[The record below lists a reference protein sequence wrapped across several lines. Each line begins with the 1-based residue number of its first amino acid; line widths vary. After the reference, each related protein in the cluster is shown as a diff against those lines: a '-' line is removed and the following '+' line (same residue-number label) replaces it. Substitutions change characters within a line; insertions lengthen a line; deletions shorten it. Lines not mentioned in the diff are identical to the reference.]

1 MSEAEAT
8 LIEGIGDEVLLFGS
22 LAVTLIAV
30 VFAAFY
36 IQPNVQRRRNSQS
49 QASFAGAILYVT
61 IPATNGSVVTFR
73 ILADFIEVARARR
86 DVSPAATVSD
96 HAAGDAAV
104 EDRVQA
110 PQTQLQNDSHAG
122 EPAAD
127 EASSAAED
135 GEPPS
140 QQERTQDDTEAS
152 QEEVDPDVIRQ
163 RRLEFM
169 QRRAGV
175 EVLGSEEAQ
184 REQEREG
191 SSPDADGAAAVDPLG
206 DEEEEA
212 GFSIRLKYLNDTE
225 RCVRGR
231 PDETVGSFKRR
242 HFAPELA
249 GQRLVRLI
257 YNGGQL
263 RDDSASLSSCGLSDG
278 CVVHVHVS
286 TAPVVQN
293 AAAPASSNGEGDLN
307 LGALMWPLFAA
318 MLGLLWVLHFQYPGT
333 LQHVHH
339 HGACGDIGGSSAWD
353 CTASTTLSRPCRRL
367 PPIRHHRGVDGL
379 LHLQEDSPG
388 VGEGCGARPLST

>member
-22 LAVTLIAV
+22 LSVTLIAV

-49 QASFAGAILYVT
+49 Q
-61 IPATNGSVVTFR
+61 
-73 ILADFIEVARARR
+73 RARR
-86 DVSPAATVSD
+86 DVSPAATGSD
-96 HAAGDAAV
+96 HAAGDTAV

-127 EASSAAED
+127 EANSAAEN

-140 QQERTQDDTEAS
+140 QQECTQDDTEAS

-191 SSPDADGAAAVDPLG
+191 SPPDADGAAAVDPLG

-231 PDETVGSFKRR
+231 PDETVGSFKSN
-242 HFAPELA
+242 L
-249 GQRLVRLI
+249 GQHISR
-257 YNGGQL
+257 
-263 RDDSASLSSCGLSDG
+263 SSHTCSS
-278 CVVHVHVS
+278 VYV
-286 TAPVVQN
+286 
-293 AAAPASSNGEGDLN
+293 AAPTGAWSSTSNVPLMSEHLPLVMASPQIVTTDRRSRATEVRSGAMVATQLSLTSLANEAVPLTKVPGEPV
-307 LGALMWPLFAA
+307 ALRR
-318 MLGLLWVLHFQYPGT
+318 
-333 LQHVHH
+333 
-339 HGACGDIGGSSAWD
+339 
-353 CTASTTLSRPCRRL
+353 STRVRRQ
-367 PPIRHHRGVDGL
+367 PKRYRI
-379 LHLQEDSPG
+379 E
-388 VGEGCGARPLST
+388 